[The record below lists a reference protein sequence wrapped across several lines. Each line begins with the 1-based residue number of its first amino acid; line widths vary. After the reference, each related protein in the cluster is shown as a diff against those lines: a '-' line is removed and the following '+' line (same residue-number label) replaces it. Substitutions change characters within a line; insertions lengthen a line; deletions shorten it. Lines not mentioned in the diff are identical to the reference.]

1 VTARPK
7 RAAGAEGGEL
17 PGSDGTPPIDF
28 TTFVLSM
35 STSCMIQLGE
45 LASPDGAQDQD
56 LPGARQTLEILLLL
70 EEKTRGNLSGDEE
83 RVLGHVVDDLRAR
96 YVAKHEKTAP

>member
-1 VTARPK
+1 MTARSK
-7 RAAGAEGGEL
+7 AGAGADGEL

-56 LPGARQTLEILLLL
+56 LPGARQTLEILLML

-83 RVLGHVVDDLRAR
+83 RVLHHVVDDLRAR
-96 YVAKHEKTAP
+96 YVAKYEKKAP